1 MSHPS
6 DPGYNEAM
14 AAIADCIERALR
26 ALGVAGEPKVLA
38 DLLVGVVLRE
48 FQGSFVYFPK
58 LDASNRH
65 ARNAAIRRERE
76 RGTSISALAKRYRLT
91 RATVYAI
98 LGKSSGA

>member
-1 MSHPS
+1 MIVG
-6 DPGYNEAM
+6 DPGYNESM
-14 AAIADCIERALR
+14 ADLASCIERALR
-26 ALGVAGEPKVLA
+26 AMGVAGEPKVLA
-38 DLLVGVVLRE
+38 APPGGVVLSQ

-91 RATVYAI
+91 RATVYASR
-98 LGKSSGA
+98 GKSRGA

>member
-1 MSHPS
+1 MIVG
-6 DPGYNEAM
+6 DPGYNESM
-14 AAIADCIERALR
+14 ADLASCIERALR

-65 ARNAAIRRERE
+65 ARNAAIRRER
-76 RGTSISALAKRYRLT
+76 GTSISALAKRYRLT